1 MRAKMSNSVEVNMYY
16 RYKDTY
22 KIEIGD
28 QDEKKFANSEEC
40 KELIEDLAK
49 GIKPFCPYESKS
61 GHTINMITVAE
72 LQVPSQ
78 NQTLTDVIGE
88 VSLVVKSTDNERV
101 IKKFL
106 SEVRF

>member
-1 MRAKMSNSVEVNMYY
+1 MSNSVEVNMYY

-28 QDEKKFANSEEC
+28 QDEKEFANSEEC

-61 GHTINMITVAE
+61 GHTINMIAVAE
-72 LQVPSQ
+72 LQVPSK
-78 NQTLTDVIGE
+78 NQTLSADFDVLGE
-88 VSLVVKSTDNERV
+88 VLVIDTRRGV
-101 IKKFL
+101 KKFL